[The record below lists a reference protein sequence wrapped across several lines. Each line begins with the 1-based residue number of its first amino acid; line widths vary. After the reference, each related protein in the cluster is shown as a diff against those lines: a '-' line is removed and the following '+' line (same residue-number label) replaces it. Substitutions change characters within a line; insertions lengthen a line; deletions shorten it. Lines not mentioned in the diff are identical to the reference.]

1 MAQATVSELFDSY
14 AGDFDAIYG
23 TKNTMLNRL
32 LNRYLRASMRIRFEK
47 VLASCDPIQ
56 GKSVIDIGSGPGHFA
71 ISLARKGADHVL
83 GVDFAESMN
92 ELATRHAEQAGV
104 ADRCR
109 FDFGDFLEYEIPE
122 QFDYAVVMGF
132 MDYIADPST
141 VIRKVL
147 SATRA
152 KAMFSFPTAGG
163 FLAWQRKL
171 RYRKRCELYMYTAAQ
186 LEELFSQAGDHSVRI
201 EPIARDFFVTV
212 TINSLST

>member
-1 MAQATVSELFDSY
+1 MAQATVSEFFDSY
-14 AGDFDAIYG
+14 ASDFDAIYG
-23 TKNTMLNRL
+23 TKNTPWNRL

-47 VLASCDPIQ
+47 VLASCDPIE

-83 GVDFAESMN
+83 GIDFAEGMID
-92 ELATRHAEQAGV
+92 LANRYAQKAGV

-109 FDFGDFLEYEIPE
+109 FDLGDFLEYPVAEP
-122 QFDYAVVMGF
+122 FDYAVVMGF
-132 MDYIADPST
+132 MDYIAEPRT
-141 VIRKVL
+141 IIEKVL
-147 SATRA
+147 SITRDRA
-152 KAMFSFPTAGG
+152 FFSFPAAGG

-186 LEELFSQAGDHSVRI
+186 LEELFSQAGDYSVRI

-212 TINSLST
+212 TINGSST

>member
-1 MAQATVSELFDSY
+1 MAQATVSEFFDSY

-56 GKSVIDIGSGPGHFA
+56 GKSVIDIGSGPGHFS
-71 ISLARKGADHVL
+71 IRLARKGADHVL
-83 GVDFAESMN
+83 GIDFAESMN

-147 SATRA
+147 LATRA
-152 KAMFSFPTAGG
+152 KAMFSFPASGG

-212 TINSLST
+212 TINSSST

>member
-1 MAQATVSELFDSY
+1 MAQATVSEFFDSY

-32 LNRYLRASMRIRFEK
+32 LNRYFQASMRIRFEK

-56 GKSVIDIGSGPGHFA
+56 GKSVIDIGSGPGHFS

-92 ELATRHAEQAGV
+92 ELASHHAKQAGV

-147 SATRA
+147 LATRA
-152 KAMFSFPTAGG
+152 KAMFSFPAAGG

-212 TINSLST
+212 TIDGLST

>member
-1 MAQATVSELFDSY
+1 MAQATVSEFFDSY

-56 GKSVIDIGSGPGHFA
+56 GKSVIDIGSGPGHFS

-147 SATRA
+147 LATRA
-152 KAMFSFPTAGG
+152 KAMFSFPAAGG

-186 LEELFSQAGDHSVRI
+186 LEELFSQAGDYSVRI

-212 TINSLST
+212 TINSSST

>member
-1 MAQATVSELFDSY
+1 MVQATVSEFFDSY

-83 GVDFAESMN
+83 GIDFAEGMN
-92 ELATRHAEQAGV
+92 ELAARHAEQAGV

-152 KAMFSFPTAGG
+152 KAMFSFPAAGG

-171 RYRKRCELYMYTAAQ
+171 RYRKRCELYMYTAGQ
-186 LEELFSQAGDHSVRI
+186 LEELFSQAGDRSVRI

-212 TINSLST
+212 TINGSST

>member
-1 MAQATVSELFDSY
+1 MAQATVSEFFDSY

-109 FDFGDFLEYEIPE
+109 FDFGDFLEYEILE

-132 MDYIADPST
+132 MDYIADPSR

-152 KAMFSFPTAGG
+152 KAMFSFPAAGG

-212 TINSLST
+212 TINSSST

>member
-1 MAQATVSELFDSY
+1 MAQATVSEFFDSY

-32 LNRYLRASMRIRFEK
+32 LNRYFRASMRIRFEK
-47 VLASCDPIQ
+47 VLTSCDPIQ

-92 ELATRHAEQAGV
+92 ELASRHAEQAGV

-152 KAMFSFPTAGG
+152 KAMFSFPAAGG

-171 RYRKRCELYMYTAAQ
+171 RYRKRCELYMYTAGQ
-186 LEELFSQAGDHSVRI
+186 LEELFSQAGDRSVRI

-212 TINSLST
+212 TINGSST

>member
-1 MAQATVSELFDSY
+1 MAQATVSEFFDSY

-56 GKSVIDIGSGPGHFA
+56 GKSVIDVGSGPGHFS

-83 GVDFAESMN
+83 GIDFAEGMN
-92 ELATRHAEQAGV
+92 ELAARHAEQAGV

-147 SATRA
+147 LATRA
-152 KAMFSFPTAGG
+152 KAMFSFPAAGG

-171 RYRKRCELYMYTAAQ
+171 RYRKRCELYMYTAGQ

-212 TINSLST
+212 TMNSSST

>member
-1 MAQATVSELFDSY
+1 MAQATVSEFFDSY

-92 ELATRHAEQAGV
+92 ELASRHAEQAGV

-147 SATRA
+147 LATRA
-152 KAMFSFPTAGG
+152 KAMFSFPAAGG

-186 LEELFSQAGDHSVRI
+186 LEELFSQAGDYSVRI

-212 TINSLST
+212 TINSSST

>member
-1 MAQATVSELFDSY
+1 MAQATVSKFFDSY
-14 AGDFDAIYG
+14 ASDFDAIYG
-23 TKNTMLNRL
+23 TKNTRLNRL
-32 LNRYLRASMRIRFEK
+32 INRFLRASMKIRFEK
-47 VLASCDPIQ
+47 VLTSCDPIE

-83 GVDFAESMN
+83 GIDFAEGMN
-92 ELATRHAEQAGV
+92 ELATCHAEQAGV

-147 SATRA
+147 SATRV
-152 KAMFSFPTAGG
+152 KAMFSFPAAGG

-186 LEELFSQAGDHSVRI
+186 LEELFSQAGDNSVRI

-212 TINSLST
+212 TINGSST

>member
-1 MAQATVSELFDSY
+1 MAQATVSEFFDSY

-56 GKSVIDIGSGPGHFA
+56 GKSVIDIGSGPGHFS

-92 ELATRHAEQAGV
+92 ELAARHAEQAGV
-104 ADRCR
+104 ANVCR
-109 FDFGDFLEYEIPE
+109 FEFGDFLEYEIPQ

-132 MDYIADPST
+132 MDYIADPKT

-147 SATRA
+147 AATRI
-152 KAMFSFPTAGG
+152 KAMFSFPAGGG
-163 FLAWQRKL
+163 FLAWQRKM
-171 RYRKRCELYMYTAAQ
+171 RYRKRCELYMYTASCS
-186 LEELFSQAGDHSVRI
+186 LMPSM
-201 EPIARDFFVTV
+201 ARRTRC
-212 TINSLST
+212 

>member
-1 MAQATVSELFDSY
+1 MAQATVSEFFDSY

-83 GVDFAESMN
+83 GIDFAEGMN
-92 ELATRHAEQAGV
+92 ELATHHAEQAGV

-132 MDYIADPST
+132 MDYIADPKT

-152 KAMFSFPTAGG
+152 KAMFSFPAAGG

-186 LEELFSQAGDHSVRI
+186 LEELFNQAGDYSVRI

-212 TINSLST
+212 TINSSSR

>member
-1 MAQATVSELFDSY
+1 MAQATVSEFFDSY

-56 GKSVIDIGSGPGHFA
+56 GKSVIDIGSGPGHFS

-147 SATRA
+147 LATRA
-152 KAMFSFPTAGG
+152 KAMFSFPAAGG

-186 LEELFSQAGDHSVRI
+186 LEELFSQAGDDSVRI

-212 TINSLST
+212 TINSSST

>member
-1 MAQATVSELFDSY
+1 MAQATVSEFFDSY

-47 VLASCDPIQ
+47 VLASCDPIK

-83 GVDFAESMN
+83 GIDFAEGMN

-147 SATRA
+147 LATRA
-152 KAMFSFPTAGG
+152 KAMFSFPAAGG

-186 LEELFSQAGDHSVRI
+186 LEELFSQAGDYSVRI

-212 TINSLST
+212 TVNSSST

>member
-1 MAQATVSELFDSY
+1 MAQATVSEFFDSY

-47 VLASCDPIQ
+47 VLASCDPIK

-109 FDFGDFLEYEIPE
+109 FDFGDFLAYEIPE

-147 SATRA
+147 LATRA
-152 KAMFSFPTAGG
+152 KAMFSFPAAGG

-186 LEELFSQAGDHSVRI
+186 LEELFSQAGDYSVRI

-212 TINSLST
+212 TINSSST

>member
-1 MAQATVSELFDSY
+1 MAQATVSEFFDSY

-56 GKSVIDIGSGPGHFA
+56 GKSVIDIGSGPGHFS

-92 ELATRHAEQAGV
+92 ELASRHAEQAGV

-147 SATRA
+147 LATRA
-152 KAMFSFPTAGG
+152 KAMFSFPAAGG

-186 LEELFSQAGDHSVRI
+186 LEELFSQAGDDSVRI

-212 TINSLST
+212 TINSSST

>member
-1 MAQATVSELFDSY
+1 MAQATVSEFFDSY

-56 GKSVIDIGSGPGHFA
+56 GKSVIDIGSGPGHFS

-83 GVDFAESMN
+83 GVDFAEGMN
-92 ELATRHAEQAGV
+92 EIAKHHAQQSGV

-109 FDFGDFLEYEIPE
+109 FEFGDFLEYEIPE

-132 MDYIADPST
+132 MDYIADPQT

-147 SATRA
+147 AATRV
-152 KAMFSFPTAGG
+152 KAMFSFPAAGG
-163 FLAWQRKL
+163 FLAWQRKR

-186 LEELFSQAGDHSVRI
+186 LEELFRQSGDPSVRI

-212 TINSLST
+212 TINNSS

>member
-1 MAQATVSELFDSY
+1 MAQATVSEFFDSY

-56 GKSVIDIGSGPGHFA
+56 GKSVIDIGSGPGHFS

-147 SATRA
+147 LATRA
-152 KAMFSFPTAGG
+152 KAMFSFPAAGG

-186 LEELFSQAGDHSVRI
+186 LEELFSQAGDYSVRI

-212 TINSLST
+212 TIKGSST

>member
-1 MAQATVSELFDSY
+1 MAQATVSKFFDSY

-47 VLASCDPIQ
+47 VLALCDPIQ
-56 GKSVIDIGSGPGHFA
+56 GKTVIDIGSGPGHFA

-83 GVDFAESMN
+83 GIDFAEGMN
-92 ELATRHAEQAGV
+92 ELATCHAEQAGV

-141 VIRKVL
+141 VVRKVL
-147 SATRA
+147 LATRA
-152 KAMFSFPTAGG
+152 KAMFSFPAAGG

-171 RYRKRCELYMYTAAQ
+171 RYRKRCELYMYTAGQ
-186 LEELFSQAGDHSVRI
+186 LEELFSQAGDYSVRI

-212 TINSLST
+212 TINGSST

>member
-1 MAQATVSELFDSY
+1 MVQATVSEFFDSY

-83 GVDFAESMN
+83 GIDFAEGMN
-92 ELATRHAEQAGV
+92 ELAARHAERAGV

-152 KAMFSFPTAGG
+152 KAMFSFPAAGG

-171 RYRKRCELYMYTAAQ
+171 RYRKRCELYMYTAGQ
-186 LEELFSQAGDHSVRI
+186 LEELFSQAGDRSVRI

-212 TINSLST
+212 TINGSST

>member
-1 MAQATVSELFDSY
+1 MAQATVSEFFDSY

-147 SATRA
+147 LATRA
-152 KAMFSFPTAGG
+152 KAMFSFPAAGG

-186 LEELFSQAGDHSVRI
+186 LEELFSQAGDYSVRI

-212 TINSLST
+212 TINSSST

>member
-1 MAQATVSELFDSY
+1 MAQATVSEFFDSY

-47 VLASCDPIQ
+47 VLASCDPIK

-147 SATRA
+147 LATRA
-152 KAMFSFPTAGG
+152 KAMFSFPAAGG

-186 LEELFSQAGDHSVRI
+186 LEELFSQAGDYSVRI

-212 TINSLST
+212 TINSSST

>member
-1 MAQATVSELFDSY
+1 MAQATVSEFFDSY

-23 TKNTMLNRL
+23 TKNTRLNRL

-47 VLASCDPIQ
+47 VLSSCDPIQ
-56 GKSVIDIGSGPGHFA
+56 GKSVIDIGSGPGHFS

-147 SATRA
+147 LATRA
-152 KAMFSFPTAGG
+152 KAMFSFPAAGG

-186 LEELFSQAGDHSVRI
+186 LEELFRQAGDDSVRI

-212 TINSLST
+212 TINSSST

>member
-1 MAQATVSELFDSY
+1 MAQATVSKFFDSY
-14 AGDFDAIYG
+14 AADFDAIYG

-83 GVDFAESMN
+83 GVDFAEGMN
-92 ELATRHAEQAGV
+92 ELARRHAEQAGV

-109 FDFGDFLEYEIPE
+109 FEFGDFLEYEIPE

-147 SATRA
+147 LATRA
-152 KAMFSFPTAGG
+152 KAMFSFPAAGG

-171 RYRKRCELYMYTAAQ
+171 RYRKRCELYMYTAGQ
-186 LEELFSQAGDHSVRI
+186 LEELFSQAGDYSVRI

-212 TINSLST
+212 TINGSST